1 MRLALGTIRATP
13 LPPTGHHFHSLGLL
27 KYGAASGVALLWLLA
42 SWAVGLPWLGV
53 LAALAFYAVEGQMV
67 FLFPVALDGSG
78 RPFRDALALTRR
90 AGGTVAVV
98 VVVIPLAATM
108 LLGGFAGR
116 GFLRS
121 WCLGC
126 LAVCLWYESLR
137 TAGPTED
144 RGVLFEFGSFR
155 RLIVRREQIRLG
167 LETPIR
173 ILYISDLHLGRW
185 WTRGVPAQLLRA
197 ARDTSPDLILL
208 GGDLADNRAGLPLLG
223 ECVRSLAK
231 VAPVHAIAGNHDE
244 RPGVARV
251 AEAVRAAGGH
261 WLPDR
266 SIDGPVRID
275 AALDP
280 APTDGPRMLCT
291 HNPGVFPEAVAA
303 GYRIVLAGHLHGGQC
318 VLATRRGL
326 LYPAVWFC
334 RWHGL
339 RFAAGGATMLVSRG
353 VGDTFPFRFNC
364 PREAILCEIT

>member
-1 MRLALGTIRATP
+1 MRLALGSIRADP
-13 LPPTGHHFHSLGLL
+13 LPPNGHRFQTLGFV
-27 KYGAASGVALLWLLA
+27 KYGLASVAALLWLLTCWVA
-42 SWAVGLPWLGV
+42 GLPWLGV
-53 LAALAFYAVEGQMV
+53 LAALVFYAVEGQMV
-67 FLFPVALDGSG
+67 FLFPVALDGSR
-78 RPFRDALALTRR
+78 RPFRDALAWTRR

-126 LAVCLWYESLR
+126 LAVCLWYEGLR
-137 TAGPTED
+137 TAPAGED

-155 RLIVRREQIRLG
+155 RPIVRRERVRLG
-167 LETPIR
+167 LERPIR
-173 ILYISDLHLGRW
+173 ILYVSDLHLGRW
-185 WTRGVPAQLLRA
+185 WTRGVPAQILRA

-223 ECVRSLAK
+223 ACVASLAE

-244 RPGVARV
+244 RPGVDRV
-251 AEAVRAAGGH
+251 RETVRSAGGN

-266 SIDGPVRID
+266 SIDGPIRID
-275 AALDP
+275 ATVDP
-280 APTDGPRMLCT
+280 MPGGGPRLLCA
-291 HNPGVFPEAVAA
+291 HDPGVFPAAVAA
-303 GYRIVLAGHLHGGQC
+303 GYRVVLAGHLHGGQC

-326 LYPAVWFC
+326 LYPAVWFG

-339 RFAAGGATMLVSRG
+339 RFAAGGATMFVSRG

-364 PREAILCEIT
+364 PREVILCEIV